1 MQCKKK
7 HNHMY
12 QEIVWLL
19 TSIEK
24 VNDLVNLINITYLVL
39 VHVYINMIS

>member
-1 MQCKKK
+1 MEHSIVQCKKK

-12 QEIVWLL
+12 QEIVLLL

-24 VNDLVNLINITYLVL
+24 VNDLVNLINI
-39 VHVYINMIS
+39 